1 MTMATAIDM
10 TDRKQAFY
18 AEVRRLANAQFESPQ
33 YRRMLA
39 LPLNKARAGKYALQK
54 GFWQLNRRDCWAF
67 AQALSPMDVK
77 ALIWEHELDEL
88 SGNPDR
94 GVENHYDLQVRQA
107 ATVGLTREDF
117 ERETIADETLT
128 CLYAWLH
135 LSRSGPWL
143 KSFAA
148 SAALEVSNSS
158 EWVDGGGISYRWGKK
173 QERELGIP
181 FDKQVNAKE
190 HAEVDIAHS
199 GILTLVVERHC
210 DTPEKLDLVLAGLN
224 ESWAIDRTWKGVLTD
239 LMAAIPGPS

>member
-1 MTMATAIDM
+1 MATVLDFSAE
-10 TDRKQAFY
+10 KKAFY
-18 AEVRRLANAQFESPQ
+18 AEVRRLANAQFDSPQ

-39 LPLNKARAGKYALQK
+39 LPLSQGRAQKYALQK
-54 GFWQLNRRDCWAF
+54 GYWQLNRRDCWAF

-88 SGNPDR
+88 SGNPER

-107 ATVGLTREDF
+107 ATVGLTRADF
-117 ERETIADETLT
+117 ENEKLADETLT

-135 LSRSGPWL
+135 LSRSSPWL

-158 EWVDGGGISYRWGKK
+158 SWVDGGGISYRWGKK

-181 FDKQVNAKE
+181 FEKQVNAKE
-190 HAEVDIAHS
+190 HAEVDVVHS
-199 GILTLVVERHC
+199 NILTQVVERHC
-210 DTPEKLDLVLAGLN
+210 DTREKLALVLAGLN
-224 ESWAIDRTWKGVLTD
+224 ESWAIDRTWKGILAD
-239 LMAAIPGPS
+239 LMEAIPGPA

>member
-1 MTMATAIDM
+1 MTVAAAIDM
-10 TDRKQAFY
+10 TDRKKAFY

-190 HAEVDIAHS
+190 HAEVDVAHS
-199 GILTLVVERHC
+199 GILTQVVERHC
-210 DTPEKLDLVLAGLN
+210 DTPEKLDLVFAGLN

-239 LMAAIPGPS
+239 LMAAVPGPS